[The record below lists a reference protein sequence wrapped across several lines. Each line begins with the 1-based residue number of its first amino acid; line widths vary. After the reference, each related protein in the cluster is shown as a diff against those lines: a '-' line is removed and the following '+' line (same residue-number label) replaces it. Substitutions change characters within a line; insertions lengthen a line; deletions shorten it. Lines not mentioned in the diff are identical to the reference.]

1 MVWEKFCQLWQIEM
15 RTVPLSHEH
24 PTLNIDEAIK
34 MCDENTICVVPIA
47 GVTWTG
53 MNDDICQREIFYLT
67 MKTVGVGEVEES
79 HCTRMFMLSIT
90 TSDSI
95 IQ

>member
-1 MVWEKFCQLWQIEM
+1 MSKILFCDRCGGQIA
-15 RTVPLSHEH
+15 VD
-24 PTLNIDEAIK
+24 PTDKAIPY
-34 MCDENTICVVPIA
+34 NS
-47 GVTWTG
+47 G
-53 MNDDICQREIFYLT
+53 
-67 MKTVGVGEVEES
+67 